1 MAPPSGNR
9 QLRSGNF
16 SHPRQLQDNHFTQS
30 QQYQEHVPRQYP
42 SESDELPPIQD
53 VTDGGA
59 HVSVNVNA
67 NITTGSQ
74 NRQHVSQQVQ
84 QNTPDLVTSFIVNR
98 MDYEG
103 HNVPDE
109 LACRARNSRVERYVI
124 CFKRADMNFQE
135 CKIIS

>member
-9 QLRSGNF
+9 LLRNGNF
-16 SHPRQLQDNHFTQS
+16 SHSRQPQDNHFTQS
-30 QQYQEHVPRQYP
+30 TQYQEHISPQYP
-42 SESDELPPIQD
+42 SESDELPPIHD
-53 VTDGGA
+53 VPDGGP
-59 HVSVNVNA
+59 HVSVNVNT
-67 NITTGSQ
+67 NITTASQ

-109 LACRARNSRVERYVI
+109 LAGRVRNIRVERYVI
-124 CFKRADMNFQE
+124 CFKLL
-135 CKIIS
+135 